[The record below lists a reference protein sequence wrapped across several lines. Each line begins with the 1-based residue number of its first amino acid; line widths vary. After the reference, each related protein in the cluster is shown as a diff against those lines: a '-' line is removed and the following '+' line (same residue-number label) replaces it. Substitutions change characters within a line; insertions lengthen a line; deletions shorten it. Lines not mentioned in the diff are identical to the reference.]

1 MAPLADISRALMMPP
16 LPCRAVLLLLLPLAA
31 RGCSNIIVSPGAS
44 ADGSSLL
51 GDNDDSGSRHGL
63 VTHFGAANHSAG
75 ALREVYHF
83 ETGERLGA
91 IPQPAHTYNVM
102 AHANDQV
109 GCWTTADCRRWPP
122 CHSTPATDATRCSL
136 LACALR
142 QLR

>member
-83 ETGERLGA
+83 ETGECLGA
-91 IPQPAHTYNVM
+91 IPQPAHTYNV
-102 AHANDQV
+102 
-109 GCWTTADCRRWPP
+109 
-122 CHSTPATDATRCSL
+122 
-136 LACALR
+136 
-142 QLR
+142 